1 MNGHQ
6 CTRSD
11 AAGEEPWRCPDC
23 GMLWEALPQ
32 QPAEHAE
39 PPAPAQWE
47 PDSPPWAEQPLPKGG
62 VAVAVALVSIVVLP
76 LFLQDWQPALAAV
89 LAVLG
94 LIILAGWFWLIVRK

>member
-1 MNGHQ
+1 
-6 CTRSD
+6 
-11 AAGEEPWRCPDC
+11 
-23 GMLWEALPQ
+23 
-32 QPAEHAE
+32 
-39 PPAPAQWE
+39 
-47 PDSPPWAEQPLPKGG
+47 